1 MSLFTKYSWI
11 LIAQGIGYIND
22 SMFIKKYELSNDKEL
37 ISQYYE
43 WYYDKLMEVT
53 HIASNEIDY
62 LKMIK

>member
-1 MSLFTKYSWI
+1 MS
-11 LIAQGIGYIND
+11 D
-22 SMFIKKYELSNDKEL
+22 VCHIKKYELSNDKEL

-53 HIASNEIDY
+53 HVASAEIDY